1 MSVTRLPQDPV
12 IYRTCCSLWR
22 KMFLFLS
29 SHVCTQSLI
38 HSVLQSCVLM
48 HSRFIVV
55 CCPAEW
61 TGSHTVQTASQ
72 TSHYSDRETC
82 CTDSVQ
88 WDHRCVRGNFFKWLI
103 NEWFHIW
110 CSLVRLQIRC
120 WCLALVHGGSPFSLS
135 RSSPPR
141 LLDNKEIN
149 LQSVHLDGETWS
161 TWFWTV

>member
-29 SHVCTQSLI
+29 SHVCTHSLI

-110 CSLVRLQIRC
+110 CSLVRLQIGCR
-120 WCLALVHGGSPFSLS
+120 CLALVHGGSPFSLS